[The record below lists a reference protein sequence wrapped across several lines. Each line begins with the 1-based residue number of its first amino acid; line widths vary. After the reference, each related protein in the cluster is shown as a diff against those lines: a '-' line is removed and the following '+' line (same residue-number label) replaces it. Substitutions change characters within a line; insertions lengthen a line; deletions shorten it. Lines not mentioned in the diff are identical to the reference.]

1 MPAIVVFGLEYLSF
15 MLRYFEDKYTSARR
29 VLPSI
34 LVAAAAAYANNNNN
48 NKNNIIYYYF
58 LLLTAHCNWCAV

>member
-34 LVAAAAAYANNNNN
+34 LVAAAAAYANNN
-48 NKNNIIYYYF
+48 KYYYYYF
-58 LLLTAHCNWCAV
+58 LLTAHCNWCAV